1 MTDDDRRAMLAK
13 IHIARKDLGLDE
25 DTYRA
30 LVARL
35 TRQRTNSAGQLSHPE
50 RADLLAEFHRLGW
63 KPRTPPNT
71 PPNTPPGPKD
81 SQAQKIRALWWGLAR
96 AGLVRDPSEQA
107 LRAYVVRMTGKSDL
121 RFCLAAE
128 KSTLIEA
135 LKAWAER
142 ENAEAP

>member
-1 MTDDDRRAMLAK
+1 
-13 IHIARKDLGLDE
+13 
-25 DTYRA
+25 
-30 LVARL
+30 
-35 TRQRTNSAGQLSHPE
+35 
-50 RADLLAEFHRLGW
+50 
-63 KPRTPPNT
+63 
-71 PPNTPPGPKD
+71 
-81 SQAQKIRALWWGLAR
+81 
-96 AGLVRDPSEQA
+96 LVRDPSEQA